1 MGKTGNKPMKKCK
14 IKFWQVFTLLLL
26 LLAVLLADSAG
37 RVVVSEYIVSSPLLS
52 EAFDG
57 FRIVQ
62 LSDVHGAEF
71 GEGNGVLL
79 EKVKEAA
86 PDLIALTGDLI
97 DKDTEMAAVN
107 RLLEGL
113 TAIAP
118 VYFVSGNHE
127 WGDGDFDAL
136 RTLLDKHSVTY
147 LQNEHLLLERGEAS
161 IVLAGVEDPNGW
173 KDMPTPEET
182 VDIILEEQGECFT
195 VLLGHRNYWVEE
207 YPDLMVDLI
216 LCGHAHGGIIRLPFV
231 GGVIGTGRELF
242 PDYVDGAFESGR
254 YTMIVSR
261 GLGSAPIPR
270 FLNNP
275 EIVSVTL
282 QSE

>member
-1 MGKTGNKPMKKCK
+1 MKKRK
-14 IKFWQVFTLLLL
+14 LKYWWIILLL

-37 RVVVSEYIVSSPLLS
+37 RVVVSEYTLSSSRLP
-52 EAFDG
+52 ENFDG

-62 LSDVHGAEF
+62 LSDVHGARF
-71 GEGNGVLL
+71 GEDNRILL
-79 EKVKEAA
+79 EKVRDAMPNIVA
-86 PDLIALTGDLI
+86 ITGDLI
-97 DKDTEMAAVN
+97 DEDTDMAVVDG
-107 RLLEGL
+107 LLGGL
-113 TAIAP
+113 VKIAP

-136 RTLLDKHSVTY
+136 RVLLEKHGVTY
-147 LQNEHLLLERGEAS
+147 LQNEHLLLERGEDA

-173 KDMPTPEET
+173 KAMPTPDEV
-182 VDIILEEQGECFT
+182 VDMIKEQNFT

-207 YPDLMVDLI
+207 YPALAVDLI
-216 LCGHAHGGIIRLPFV
+216 LCGHAHGGIIRIPFI

-275 EIVSVTL
+275 EIVCVTL
-282 QSE
+282 KCE